1 MSGHPA
7 VQQALRNHYFDSLGL
22 PASHQEDSRW
32 SLEHSRLHRVP
43 SGRRVKFGA
52 IGTGLRASS
61 ALPETRTVEFVAANR
76 LPAIYVWR
84 WFVDSGVLMSYRP
97 SSYELWRRA
106 ATVDKILRG
115 AQSPPT
121 FRSSSRP
128 DRTGSQPQDGVSA
141 VSSLIAALAG
151 GAIFFANQLP
161 APVRVG
167 VRLTRQIYA
176 GDEVVDYAFMGSD
189 PNSADN
195 RWLRDAM
202 QEQIPVIYFLGVSPG
217 RYQPIVPTFVVGWQP
232 ERLRV
237 QLAFGTLL
245 GASAQATVPAAPERR
260 YALRE
265 IKARLHQT
273 SFRDAVLTAYS
284 GRCAISHLP
293 ERRLLD
299 AAHIVMDADE
309 QLGQPVI
316 PNGLL
321 LTKIHHAA
329 FDVHL
334 IGIDPDFCIHVS
346 DRLLEIH
353 DGPFLELG
361 LKRIAGQ
368 LIQLPRRSEDY
379 PDRNRLALRFEQ
391 FKKAA

>member
-43 SGRRVKFGA
+43 SGRR
-52 IGTGLRASS
+52 
-61 ALPETRTVEFVAANR
+61 VEFVAANR

-176 GDEVVDYAFMGSD
+176 GDEVVDYAF
-189 PNSADN
+189 
-195 RWLRDAM
+195 
-202 QEQIPVIYFLGVSPG
+202 
-217 RYQPIVPTFVVGWQP
+217 
-232 ERLRV
+232 
-237 QLAFGTLL
+237 
-245 GASAQATVPAAPERR
+245 
-260 YALRE
+260 
-265 IKARLHQT
+265 
-273 SFRDAVLTAYS
+273 
-284 GRCAISHLP
+284 
-293 ERRLLD
+293 
-299 AAHIVMDADE
+299 
-309 QLGQPVI
+309 
-316 PNGLL
+316 
-321 LTKIHHAA
+321 
-329 FDVHL
+329 
-334 IGIDPDFCIHVS
+334 
-346 DRLLEIH
+346 
-353 DGPFLELG
+353 
-361 LKRIAGQ
+361 
-368 LIQLPRRSEDY
+368 
-379 PDRNRLALRFEQ
+379 
-391 FKKAA
+391 

>member
-167 VRLTRQIYA
+167 VRLTRCWRELDSNLRFRARA
-176 GDEVVDYAFMGSD
+176 GSI
-189 PNSADN
+189 
-195 RWLRDAM
+195 L
-202 QEQIPVIYFLGVSPG
+202 PV
-217 RYQPIVPTFVVGWQP
+217 RFV
-232 ERLRV
+232 
-237 QLAFGTLL
+237 TD
-245 GASAQATVPAAPERR
+245 S
-260 YALRE
+260 
-265 IKARLHQT
+265 
-273 SFRDAVLTAYS
+273 
-284 GRCAISHLP
+284 
-293 ERRLLD
+293 
-299 AAHIVMDADE
+299 
-309 QLGQPVI
+309 
-316 PNGLL
+316 
-321 LTKIHHAA
+321 
-329 FDVHL
+329 
-334 IGIDPDFCIHVS
+334 
-346 DRLLEIH
+346 LLEGTGFEPPVPPRKRRPSREPPRPTIVVSRDDLCLMTPSSLSVRH
-353 DGPFLELG
+353 LSSATAERPFTRAGPMV
-361 LKRIAGQ
+361 RI
-368 LIQLPRRSEDY
+368 
-379 PDRNRLALRFEQ
+379 Q
-391 FKKAA
+391 FPPAKSLQTISSSAAEPITADDAKN

>member
-167 VRLTRQIYA
+167 VRLTRC
-176 GDEVVDYAFMGSD
+176 
-189 PNSADN
+189 
-195 RWLRDAM
+195 W
-202 QEQIPVIYFLGVSPG
+202 
-217 RYQPIVPTFVVGWQP
+217 
-232 ERLRV
+232 
-237 QLAFGTLL
+237 
-245 GASAQATVPAAPERR
+245 
-260 YALRE
+260 RE
-265 IKARLHQT
+265 MDSNFQFRAR
-273 SFRDAVLTAYS
+273 
-284 GRCAISHLP
+284 
-293 ERRLLD
+293 
-299 AAHIVMDADE
+299 
-309 QLGQPVI
+309 
-316 PNGLL
+316 
-321 LTKIHHAA
+321 
-329 FDVHL
+329 
-334 IGIDPDFCIHVS
+334 
-346 DRLLEIH
+346 
-353 DGPFLELG
+353 
-361 LKRIAGQ
+361 
-368 LIQLPRRSEDY
+368 
-379 PDRNRLALRFEQ
+379 
-391 FKKAA
+391 